1 MQKLI
6 LHLGGGL
13 DRADKCI
20 ELAKQYPE
28 APILVSSEGGDV
40 LKYYTDRGIPA
51 ERVFIDMSAW
61 DTVTNFTHTYKRV
74 KDEFKADTVYVV
86 THNFHMRRSMI
97 IAQAVYWRRGIIP
110 VASPSGGP
118 DAYNNNFEEP
128 TIYVRDDAIRSWIW
142 RLTGLL
148 FYWKK
153 VREERTGI
161 GSPVKWNEIGL

>member
-40 LKYYTDRGIPA
+40 LKYYIDRGIPA
-51 ERVFIDMSAW
+51 ERVFLDNVAW
-61 DTVTNFTHTYKRV
+61 DTVTNFTYTYKRV

-97 IAQAVYWRRGIIP
+97 IAEAVYWRRGITPIACP
-110 VASPSGGP
+110 AGGP
-118 DAYNNNFEEP
+118 DPYGNFQEP
-128 TIYVRDDAIRSWIW
+128 TNYVMEDAIRSWIW

-148 FYWKK
+148 FYWKN
-153 VREERTGI
+153 VRKARCGDYQE
-161 GSPVKWNEIGL
+161 KWNEIGL